1 MNVPT
6 LLEMVAEAA
15 GDRVVVGSRT
25 KGMTAG
31 QLLEASRRSAQAFT
45 SSGARNV
52 VWLDYNSDALPVVFF
67 GAALAGLAF
76 VPVNYRLADPQLR
89 AILGRVTPGV
99 AVVGEDMA
107 WRASG
112 LEGLDVVVT
121 DTVMS
126 DPVPVWQGGDS
137 TAGASPAS
145 GELQWVD
152 PEVVAV
158 LLFTS
163 GTTGEPKAAVL
174 RHRHLA
180 SYILSSVE
188 FLSAGEDEAQLVS
201 VPPYHIAGVSS
212 ILSSL
217 YSGRR
222 IIYLPGFDA
231 GSWVRTVETEGI
243 TQAMVVP
250 TMLGR
255 ILDEIETS
263 GCDVSTLRHVS
274 YGGGR
279 MPVETIERAMI
290 LLPDVNFVNAYG
302 LTETSS
308 TVAVLGPEDHRVS
321 MSSSDPAVRARLGSV
336 GRPLP
341 SVEVSIR
348 DADGNEVAAGERGE
362 VWVRGD
368 QVAGEYLG
376 RSVLNDQGWFPT
388 RDSGWLDGGGF
399 LFLDGRLDDV
409 IVRGGENLSPGEI
422 EAVLM
427 DHPAVAEAAV
437 VGVPDPEWGETV
449 AAAVVVEPG
458 ASVSVEELQSW
469 VRERLRS
476 TKAPTVVQFR
486 PEMPYNETGKLLRRV
501 IRDELA
507 GS

>member
-1 MNVPT
+1 MNVPM

-15 GDRVVVGSRT
+15 SDRVVVGSQT
-25 KGMTAG
+25 KGLTAA
-31 QLLEASRRSAQAFT
+31 QLLEASRRCAQAFT
-45 SSGARNV
+45 SSGAQNV
-52 VWLDYNSDALPVVFF
+52 VWLDYNSEALPVAFF
-67 GAALAGLAF
+67 GAAVAGLPF
-76 VPVNYRLADPQLR
+76 VPVNYRLADAQLT
-89 AILGRVTPGV
+89 AILARVTPGV
-99 AVVGEDMA
+99 AVVGAEMA
-107 WRASG
+107 SRVGGLQG
-112 LEGLDVVVT
+112 LEIVVT
-121 DTVMS
+121 GTVMAEA
-126 DPVPVWQGGDS
+126 VPGWDEGEGP
-137 TAGASPAS
+137 AGASPLS
-145 GELQWVD
+145 RESPWVD
-152 PEVVAV
+152 PEVVAL

-222 IIYLPGFDA
+222 LVYLPGFDA
-231 GSWVRTVETEGI
+231 AAWVQTVEAEGI

-255 ILDEIETS
+255 ILDEIEVS
-263 GCDVSTLRHVS
+263 GRDVSTLRHLS

-279 MPVETIERAMI
+279 MPVETIQRAMT

-308 TVAVLGPEDHRVS
+308 TVAVLGPEDHRAS
-321 MSSSDPAVRARLGSV
+321 LASSDPGVRARLASV

-348 DADGNEVAAGERGE
+348 DADGDEIGVGERGE
-362 VWVRGD
+362 VWVRGE
-368 QVAGEYLG
+368 QVSGEYVG
-376 RSVLNDQGWFPT
+376 KSVLNSQGWFPT
-388 RDSGWLDGGGF
+388 RDSGWLDEGGF

-427 DHPAVAEAAV
+427 EYPGVEEAAV
-437 VGVPDPEWGETV
+437 VGLPDPEWGETV

-458 ASVSVEELQSW
+458 ASVSAEALQSW

-476 TKAPTVVQFR
+476 TKAPTLVQFR
-486 PEMPYNETGKLLRRV
+486 AEMPYNETGKLLRRV
-501 IRDELA
+501 IRDELT
-507 GS
+507 GG